1 MEKINLLKEISLGKI
16 VPILLIL
23 LPPALISGPAIPDII
38 LTLLAIFFLFLSINK
53 KLTYFYSNKITL
65 IFIFFCLILILSS
78 LLSEYVIY
86 SLTQGQSLFFI
97 RFFLFSLLICYF
109 AQLNLNLYLYLAY
122 SFLFCIL
129 ILVIDGSFQY
139 FTGVNLFGIEAGASR
154 LTGLFIDEP
163 IIGRYVSTSAMLAS
177 SLFFFYSRKINKN
190 YNFFIT
196 ILLFISLIFTFMT
209 GERVAFGGLFGFIFV
224 CFILIERKWL
234 TKILTVILMFFSIY
248 FLISANERSQDRTS
262 ETFQDLNQREF
273 IFMIATPVHDAHYKS
288 ATLMFEDHPFFGIGS
303 NLYRKY
309 CDNENYVVEISQYYG
324 ASSCTTHPHN
334 YYFQILAENGIVGLI
349 IFTLLFLILSFKL
362 LVYFL
367 SILFVKF
374 SYLNKLKEEHIP
386 FYVFM
391 FFMIFPFWPTGNLYA
406 NWTNVPIFIGLGFLL
421 VSQIHSD
428 HK

>member
-1 MEKINLLKEISLGKI
+1 MKKILLKEISLVKI

-38 LTLLAIFFLFLSINK
+38 LTLLAIFFLFFSIKK

-65 IFIFFCLILILSS
+65 IFIFFCLTLIFSS

-86 SLTQGQSLFFI
+86 SLTQGESLFFI

-109 AQLNLNLYLYLAY
+109 AQLNYEFYLYLAY

-139 FTGVNLFGIEAGASR
+139 FTGVNLFGIVAGRSR

-177 SLFFFYSRKINKN
+177 SLLFFYSRKMNKN
-190 YNFFIT
+190 YNLLIII
-196 ILLFISLIFTFMT
+196 ILFVSLIFTFMT
-209 GERVAFGGLFGFIFV
+209 GERVAFGALFGFILV
-224 CFILIERKWL
+224 CFILIDRKWL
-234 TKILTVILMFFSIY
+234 VKILTITFIFFSIY
-248 FLISANERSQDRTS
+248 FLISTHERSQDRTL
-262 ETFQDLNQREF
+262 ETFHDLNLREF
-273 IFMIATPVHDAHYKS
+273 KFMIATPVHDAHYKS
-288 ATLMFEDHPFFGIGS
+288 AILMFKDHPFFGIGS
-303 NLYRKY
+303 NLFRKY
-309 CDNENYVVEISQYYG
+309 CDYENYIVEIPKHYNS
-324 ASSCTTHPHN
+324 SSCTTHPHN
-334 YYFQILAENGIVGLI
+334 YYFQILAENGIFGLI
-349 IFTLLFLILSFKL
+349 IFTLLFLILSFRL

-367 SILFVKF
+367 SILFGKF

-421 VSQIHSD
+421 VSQINLD